1 MSEVGDAT
9 QIIVVFGKGGYLLGK
24 ITLKAALQFAKL
36 INTIWL

>member
-24 ITLKAALQFAKL
+24 ITLLCSL
-36 INTIWL
+36 RS